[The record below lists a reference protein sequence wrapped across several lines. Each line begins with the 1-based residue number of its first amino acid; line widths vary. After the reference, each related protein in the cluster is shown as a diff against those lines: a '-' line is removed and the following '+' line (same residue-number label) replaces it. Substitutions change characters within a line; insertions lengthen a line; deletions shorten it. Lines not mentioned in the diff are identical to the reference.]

1 VTPELRKTDEV
12 MSATY
17 FKLLRET
24 ADAEFREALILSQ
37 RRWLKI
43 RSDGPDRFGQ
53 AENDK
58 TNDREVLLTMTRDR
72 LNFLQTTEPIRITEQ
87 QREIR
92 SKDSCGTF
100 AGFKN
105 IPRSSAAALRKLVV

>member
-1 VTPELRKTDEV
+1 MTPELRKTDEV

-37 RRWLKI
+37 RRWRKI

-58 TNDREVLLTMTRDR
+58 TDDREVLLAMTRDR
-72 LNFLQTTEPIRITEQ
+72 LNFLQTARADPDHGAT
-87 QREIR
+87 
-92 SKDSCGTF
+92 
-100 AGFKN
+100 A
-105 IPRSSAAALRKLVV
+105 

>member
-43 RSDGPDRFGQ
+43 RPDRFGQ

-58 TNDREVLLTMTRDR
+58 TDDREVLLTMTRDR

-105 IPRSSAAALRKLVV
+105 ILRSSAAALRKLVV